1 LSLEGQRNDL
11 AVLRAVGEGTIVV
24 KAPERQLATFG
35 MTRVEYYVV
44 TNAIYQDDDADVRE
58 AVIRKGFVS
67 VARPAVV
74 TPSYMSR
81 LNGFGQDALDYFNSL
96 AQRYGYNSPGLLYK
110 YSNEHLNTDIVKG
123 NAVDVAS
130 QLSDRLKANNKNTAV
145 IIGIDKLWDMCLLQF
160 VFQFTISSIEN
171 NIRELER
178 GRLID
183 PEPGLGVPR
192 AAVKD
197 IEFLFAEASQGHIDP
212 SVLKIELDR
221 WQLFQRYQDRFL
233 ALFRKK

>member
-1 LSLEGQRNDL
+1 
-11 AVLRAVGEGTIVV
+11 
-24 KAPERQLATFG
+24 
-35 MTRVEYYVV
+35 
-44 TNAIYQDDDADVRE
+44 
-58 AVIRKGFVS
+58 IRKGFVS
-67 VARPAVV
+67 VARPTVV

-81 LNGFGQDALDYFNSL
+81 LNGFGEDALDYFNSL

-130 QLSDRLKANNKNTAV
+130 QLSDRLKANNKHTAV
-145 IIGIDKLWDMCLLQF
+145 IIGIDKFWDMCLLQF

-178 GRLID
+178 WRLID

-197 IEFLFAEASQGHIDP
+197 IEFLFTEASQGHIDP

-221 WQLFQRYQDRFL
+221 WQLFQRYQ
-233 ALFRKK
+233 